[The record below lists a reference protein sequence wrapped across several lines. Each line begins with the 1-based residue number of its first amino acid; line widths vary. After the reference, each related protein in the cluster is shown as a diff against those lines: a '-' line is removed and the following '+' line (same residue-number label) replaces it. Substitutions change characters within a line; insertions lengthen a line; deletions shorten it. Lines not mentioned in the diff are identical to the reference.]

1 MMKEISLHILDAAEN
16 SLRAGAS
23 LITILVWVD
32 EKHDRLTTII
42 TDDGEGMKEEVLL
55 RVTDPF
61 FTTRTTREV
70 GLGIP
75 FFQYAAEQ
83 TGGSFSIS
91 SEAEKGTKVEAV
103 FSLSHIDRMPLG
115 DMNSTIETLILCHP
129 DKDFFYT
136 YRYNE
141 SSFELDTRSFRSIL
155 LDIPLYE
162 PRISSFIK
170 EYLRENKSEIDG
182 DAAI

>member
-16 SLRAGAS
+16 SLRAGAH
-23 LITILVWVD
+23 LISILVWVD
-32 EKHDRLTTII
+32 VKKDRLTTII
-42 TDDGEGMKEEVLL
+42 TDDGVGMIEEVLL

-61 FTTRTTREV
+61 FTTRTTRGV

-75 FFQYAAEQ
+75 FFQYAAEI
-83 TGGSFSIS
+83 TGGSFSIC
-91 SEAEKGTKVEAV
+91 SEPGKGTKVEAV

-136 YRYNE
+136 YRYND

-162 PRISSFIK
+162 PEISAFIK

>member
-1 MMKEISLHILDAAEN
+1 MKEISLHILDAAKN
-16 SLRAGAS
+16 SLDAGAS
-23 LITILVWVD
+23 LISILVWVD
-32 EKHDRLTTII
+32 ERCDRMTTVI
-42 TDDGEGMKEEVLL
+42 TDNGKGMTKEALS

-61 FTTRTTREV
+61 FTTRSTRNV

-75 FFQYAAEQ
+75 FFKHAAEQ
-83 TGGSFSIS
+83 TGGSFSIW
-91 SEAEKGTKVEAV
+91 SEPGKGTTVTAV

-115 DMNSTIETLILCHP
+115 DISSTIETLILCHP

-141 SSFELDTRSFRSIL
+141 AAFELDTRNFRKIL
-155 LDIPLYE
+155 LDIPFYE
-162 PRISSFIK
+162 PEISAFIK

-182 DAAI
+182 DAVI